1 MIWLLRRLIDRDLA
15 ESILGD
21 VEECARQRY
30 PRSPT
35 RAALWTWR
43 QLVGVVIAAIA
54 ERARG
59 KVLSPGATSRHETSP
74 RSSRWA
80 ADFCQDIGYAGRMFR
95 RNPGSS
101 LAAVL
106 TLSLGI
112 GCTTAI
118 FSIVNVLL
126 LRSLPY
132 EGADRLVQIAERLP
146 RDASGGDAGATSAIE
161 AADVPELRARS
172 RTLSHVGIHR
182 RSTHTLVGQAETVR
196 IAGARV
202 SPAIFDMLHAQP
214 LLGRPFRAD
223 EETLGA
229 EQAVIL
235 SFGAWHEYFHADP
248 EILTRHVLVDGE
260 SFSVA
265 GVMREGFYFP
275 DRQTEIWTP
284 FVLGPV
290 VAGRLPVLARLQD
303 GVSLQTAQDEIN
315 ALLSS
320 LRPQSSPG
328 EGSVDGPPR
337 FAVVHARDALS
348 APVRPA
354 LTVLTIA
361 VGLVLLIACTNVAN
375 LLVARAVGRARE
387 ISVRRALGAGRFRL
401 VRQALTESVLL
412 AVAGGIAGIVL
423 AVGMIEILQV
433 IGVGLTRRDLGPA
446 LSIPRLDEVR
456 VDVFVLTFTLI
467 VSAFSGVAFGL
478 IPAIAQSQSNAM
490 DLLRSDST
498 ARFGMSG
505 RRPIQGVLIVGQM
518 AMAMALLVAAGLQIH
533 SFAKLSSID
542 PGYDPSNLLTFQVL
556 FPDDTGPP
564 TFAEDF
570 VTEVQRLP
578 GVRAA
583 GYSSSLPMV
592 QSGFISPISRTPGPP
607 RRPPALGSSPT
618 PEFPDTRSVSPGFLD
633 ALGVRIIAGRGLS
646 PEGQSSG
653 RREILI
659 NRAFA
664 RTGYLG
670 SDPVGQQVYASER
683 LVEVVGVIEDVRQ
696 FGLDQPADPQVFG
709 LAVGGG
715 GQLYYAVKSSGS
727 PTSQVADIRHIV
739 RRLAPGA
746 GLYNVA
752 TMDQIVASSVGRRRL
767 YAVLMATFAAIA
779 AALAAVGLY
788 GVVAYA
794 VLCRTREIGIR
805 VALGAHPR
813 RVLGLIMRDAGVLIC
828 TGLLL
833 GVAGA
838 IALTRSFDAML
849 FDLTPLDP
857 ATYAVVAVFFTLVS
871 LTAAFAA
878 ARHAAS
884 ADPVVALRSE

>member
-1 MIWLLRRLIDRDLA
+1 MIWLLRRLLDRNLA

-30 PRSPT
+30 PHSPS
-35 RAALWTWR
+35 RAALWMWR
-43 QLVGVVIAAIA
+43 ELIGVVIAAIV

-59 KVLSPGATSRHETSP
+59 QVLSPSTMSRHEVSP
-74 RSSRWA
+74 RAWRWT
-80 ADFCQDIGYAGRMFR
+80 ADAWQDIGYAGRMCR

-126 LRSLPY
+126 LQSLPY
-132 EGADRLVQIAERLP
+132 EGADRLVQISERLP
-146 RDASGGDAGATSAIE
+146 RDADGGDAGATSAIE
-161 AADVPELRARS
+161 SADVLELRARA

-196 IAGARV
+196 ISGARV

-223 EETLGA
+223 EEALGA
-229 EQAVIL
+229 EPAVIL
-235 SFGAWHEYFHADP
+235 SFGAWHQYFHADP
-248 EILTRHVLVDGE
+248 EILTRHVRVDGE
-260 SFSVA
+260 SVSVV
-265 GVMREGFYFP
+265 GVMPEGFYFP

-284 FVLGPV
+284 FALGPV
-290 VAGRLPVLARLQD
+290 VAGRWPVLARLQD
-303 GVSLQTAQDEIN
+303 GVSLQAAHDEIN
-315 ALLSS
+315 SLLSS

-328 EGSVDGPPR
+328 EGPGDGPPR
-337 FAVVHARDALS
+337 FAVVHARDGLS

-354 LTVLTIA
+354 LIVLTIA

-375 LLVARAVGRARE
+375 LLLARAVGRARE

-401 VRQALTESVLL
+401 VRQALTESVCLG
-412 AVAGGIAGIVL
+412 VAGGIAGIVL
-423 AVGMIEILQV
+423 AVGMIEILQI

-456 VDVFVLTFTLI
+456 VDVFVLAVTLI
-467 VSAFSGVAFGL
+467 VSAFSGVLFGL

-542 PGYDPSNLLTFQVL
+542 PGYDPSNLLTLQVL

-564 TFAEDF
+564 TFADDF

-607 RRPPALGSSPT
+607 RHPAPGSSPT
-618 PEFPDTRSVSPGFLD
+618 PEFPDSRSVSPGFLN
-633 ALGVRIIAGRGLS
+633 ALGVRVIAGRGLS
-646 PEGQSSG
+646 PEGQSAG
-653 RREILI
+653 QREILV

-664 RTGYLG
+664 RTGFLG
-670 SDPVGQQVYASER
+670 SDPVGQQVYSSER

-696 FGLDQPADPQVFG
+696 FGLDQPADPQVFALG
-709 LAVGGG
+709 SGGQ
-715 GQLYYAVKSSGS
+715 QLYYAVKNNGS
-727 PTSQVADIRHIV
+727 PTSQIADIRHIV
-739 RRLAPGA
+739 HRLAPGA

-752 TMDQIVASSVGRRRL
+752 TMDQIVASSVGRRRF
-767 YAVLMATFAAIA
+767 YAVLMAAFAAIA
-779 AALAAVGLY
+779 ASLAAVGLY

-794 VLCRTREIGIR
+794 VLRRTREIGIR

-813 RVLGLIMRDAGVLIC
+813 RVLGLIMRDAGVLIV

-857 ATYAVVAVFFTLVS
+857 ATYAVVAIFFALVT

>member
-1 MIWLLRRLIDRDLA
+1 MSWLLRRLIGRDLA

-21 VEECARQRY
+21 FEECARQRH
-30 PRSPT
+30 PRSPV
-35 RAALWTWR
+35 RAALWIWR
-43 QLVGVVIAAIA
+43 ELVGVLIAAIA

-59 KVLSPGATSRHETSP
+59 KVLSSVPTSRHETS
-74 RSSRWA
+74 SVSRWA
-80 ADFCQDIGYAGRMFR
+80 ADFGLDIRHAGRMCR

-132 EGADRLVQIAERLP
+132 EGADRLVRIAERLP
-146 RDASGGDAGATSAIE
+146 RGVGGGQAGATSAIE

-172 RTLSHVGIHR
+172 STLSHAGIHA

-214 LLGRPFRAD
+214 LLGRRFRAD

-229 EQAVIL
+229 EPSVIL
-235 SFGAWHEYFHADP
+235 SFGAWHQYFHADP
-248 EILTRHVLVDGE
+248 EILTRRLVVDGE

-265 GVMREGFYFP
+265 GVMREDFYFP
-275 DRQTEIWTP
+275 DRQTEVWTP

-290 VAGRLPVLARLQD
+290 VGGRWPVLARLRD

-315 ALLSS
+315 SLLSG
-320 LRPQSSPG
+320 LRPQSSSG
-328 EGSVDGPPR
+328 QGSIDGLHR
-337 FAVVHARDALS
+337 FAVVHAQDALS

-354 LTVLTIA
+354 LTVLMIA

-375 LLVARAVGRARE
+375 LLLARAVGRARE

-412 AVAGGIAGIVL
+412 AVVGGIAGIVL
-423 AVGMIEILQV
+423 AMGMIEILQI

-446 LSIPRLDEVR
+446 LSIPRLEEVR
-456 VDVFVLTFTLI
+456 VDVFVLAFTLI
-467 VSAFSGVAFGL
+467 VSAFAGVAFGL

-498 ARFGMSG
+498 SRFGMSG
-505 RRPIQGVLIVGQM
+505 RSPIQGVLIVGQM

-542 PGYDPSNLLTFQVL
+542 PGYDPSDLLTFQVL
-556 FPDDTGPP
+556 FPDDMGPP
-564 TFAEDF
+564 TFAEEF

-578 GVRAA
+578 RVRAA

-592 QSGFISPISRTPGPP
+592 QNAFISPISRTPGPP
-607 RRPPALGSSPT
+607 RPPAPGSSPT
-618 PEFPDTRSVSPGFLD
+618 PEFPESRIVSRDFLD

-646 PEGQSSG
+646 SEGQSSG
-653 RREILI
+653 QREILI

-670 SDPVGQQVYASER
+670 SDPVGQQVYSSER

-727 PTSQVADIRHIV
+727 PTSQLADIRQIV
-739 RRLAPGA
+739 RRLVPGA

-752 TMDQIVASSVGRRRL
+752 TMDQIVASSIGRRRF

-779 AALAAVGLY
+779 ATLAAVGLY

-794 VLCRTREIGIR
+794 VSRRTREIGIR

-813 RVLGLIMRDAGVLIC
+813 RVLGLIMRDAAVLIC

-857 ATYAVVAVFFTLVS
+857 ATYAVVAIFFTLVS
-871 LTAAFAA
+871 VTAAFAA

>member
-21 VEECARQRY
+21 FEECARQRY

-43 QLVGVVIAAIA
+43 QLFGVVIAAIA
-54 ERARG
+54 ERAR
-59 KVLSPGATSRHETSP
+59 PHP
-74 RSSRWA
+74 SRWA
-80 ADFCQDIGYAGRMFR
+80 ADFYQDIGYAGRVCR

-132 EGADRLVQIAERLP
+132 DGADRLVQIAERLP
-146 RDASGGDAGATSAIE
+146 RDAGGGEAGATSAIE

-172 RTLSHVGIHR
+172 QTLSHVGIHAAG
-182 RSTHTLVGQAETVR
+182 TYTLVGQTDTAR

-214 LLGRPFRAD
+214 LLGRTFRAD
-223 EETLGA
+223 EATLDA
-229 EQAVIL
+229 EHPVVL

-248 EILTRHVLVDGE
+248 EILTRRVSIDGE
-260 SFSVA
+260 PFRVV

-275 DRQTEIWTP
+275 DRHTEIWTP

-290 VAGRLPVLARLQD
+290 VAGRWPVLARLRD

-320 LRPQSSPG
+320 LRPQSSLHERSAG
-328 EGSVDGPPR
+328 GPHR
-337 FAVVHARDALS
+337 FAVVQAQDAMS

-387 ISVRRALGAGRFRL
+387 ISVRRALGAGQFRL
-401 VRQALTESVLL
+401 VRQALTESVVL

-456 VDVFVLTFTLI
+456 VDLFVLTFTLI
-467 VSAFSGVAFGL
+467 VSALAGVAFGL
-478 IPAIAQSQSNAM
+478 VPAIAQSRSNTM
-490 DLLRSDST
+490 DLLRSDGAT
-498 ARFGMSG
+498 RFGMSR

-518 AMAMALLVAAGLQIH
+518 AMAMVLLVAAGLQIH

-556 FPDDTGPP
+556 FPDGTGPP
-564 TFAEDF
+564 AFAEDL
-570 VTEVQRLP
+570 VTEAQRLP
-578 GVRAA
+578 GVRAV
-583 GYSSSLPMV
+583 GYSGSLPMV
-592 QSGFISPISRTPGPP
+592 QSAFVSPISRTPGPP
-607 RRPPALGSSPT
+607 PRPALGSSPT
-618 PEFPDTRSVSPGFLD
+618 PEFPDTRSVSRGFLD

-670 SDPVGQQVYASER
+670 SDPIGQQAYSSER

-696 FGLDQPADPQVFG
+696 FGLDQPAEPQVFV
-709 LAVGGG
+709 LAAGGG
-715 GQLYYAVKSSGS
+715 AQLYYAVRNSGS
-727 PTSQVADIRHIV
+727 PASQVANIRHIV
-739 RRLAPGA
+739 RRLVPGA

-752 TMDQIVASSVGRRRL
+752 TMDQIVASSIGRRRF

-794 VLCRTREIGIR
+794 VSCRTREIGIR

-813 RVLGLIMRDAGVLIC
+813 RVLGLIMRDAGLLIC

-857 ATYAVVAVFFTLVS
+857 ATYTVVAVFFALVS

>member
-1 MIWLLRRLIDRDLA
+1 MMWLLRRLIERDLA

-21 VEECARQRY
+21 FEECARQRY

-35 RAALWTWR
+35 RAALWTWL
-43 QLVGVVIAAIA
+43 QLLGVVIAAIV
-54 ERARG
+54 ERR
-59 KVLSPGATSRHETSP
+59 P
-74 RSSRWA
+74 RASRWA
-80 ADFCQDIGYAGRMFR
+80 ADFYQDIGYATRVCR

-106 TLSLGI
+106 TLSIGI

-132 EGADRLVQIAERLP
+132 EGADRLVRISERLP
-146 RDASGGDAGATSAIE
+146 RDASGKAGATSAIE
-161 AADVPELRARS
+161 AAGVPELRAHS
-172 RTLSHVGIHR
+172 RTLAHVGIHASR
-182 RSTHTLVGQAETVR
+182 THTLVGQSDTVR
-196 IAGARV
+196 IGGARV
-202 SPAIFDMLHAQP
+202 SPAIFEMLHAQP

-229 EQAVIL
+229 EQPVVL
-235 SFGAWHEYFHADP
+235 SFAAWHKYFHADP
-248 EILTRHVLVDGE
+248 DILSRHVLIDGE
-260 SFSVA
+260 SFSVV

-284 FVLGPV
+284 LVLGPV
-290 VAGRLPVLARLQD
+290 IGGRLPVLARLRD
-303 GVSLQTAQDEIN
+303 DVSLQTAQDEIN
-315 ALLSS
+315 AILS
-320 LRPQSSPG
+320 RVTPQSIPR
-328 EGSVDGPPR
+328 EAAVDGQPR
-337 FAVVHARDALS
+337 FAVVQVQDAMS

-354 LTVLTIA
+354 LTTLTIA

-375 LLVARAVGRARE
+375 LLVARAAGRARE
-387 ISVRRALGAGRFRL
+387 MSVRRALGAARLRL
-401 VRQALTESVLL
+401 VRQVLTESVLL
-412 AVAGGIAGIVL
+412 AVGGGIAGIVL
-423 AVGMIEILQV
+423 AVGVIEVLQV
-433 IGVGLTRRDLGPA
+433 IGVGLTRRDLGPS

-467 VSAFSGVAFGL
+467 VSAVAGVAFGL
-478 IPAIAQSQSNAM
+478 IPALAQSQSSAM

-498 ARFGMSG
+498 RFGMSG
-505 RRPIQGVLIVGQM
+505 RRPLQGVLIVGQL

-542 PGYDPSNLLTFQVL
+542 PGYDPSRLLTFQVV
-556 FPDDTGPP
+556 FPDEAGSPA
-564 TFAEDF
+564 FAEDF

-578 GVRAA
+578 GVRAV
-583 GYSSSLPMV
+583 GYSTSLPMV

-607 RRPPALGSSPT
+607 RPPTPGSSPT
-618 PEFPDTRSVSPGFLD
+618 PEFPDTRSVSAGFLD
-633 ALGVRIIAGRGLS
+633 ALGVRIIAGRGLA
-646 PEGQSSG
+646 PEGQTAG
-653 RREILI
+653 GREILV

-670 SDPVGQQVYASER
+670 NDPVGQRLYAGER

-696 FGLDQPADPQVFG
+696 FGLDQPADPQVVG
-709 LAVGGG
+709 LAFGGG
-715 GQLYYAVKSSGS
+715 GQLYYAVRTSES
-727 PTSQVADIRHIV
+727 PASQVANIRHIV

-752 TMDQIVASSVGRRRL
+752 TMDQIVASSIGRRRF
-767 YAVLMATFAAIA
+767 YAVLMAAFAVIA
-779 AALAAVGLY
+779 AMLAAVGVY

-794 VLCRTREIGIR
+794 VSCRTREIGIR
-805 VALGAHPR
+805 IALGAHPR
-813 RVLGLIMRDAGVLIC
+813 RVLGLIMRDAGVLVAI
-828 TGLLL
+828 GVLL
-833 GVAGA
+833 GIAGA

-857 ATYAVVAVFFTLVS
+857 ATYAVVAIFFALVS
-871 LTAAFAA
+871 LAAAFAA
-878 ARHAAS
+878 ARHAAT
-884 ADPVVALRSE
+884 ADPVVALRSD

>member
-1 MIWLLRRLIDRDLA
+1 MIWLLRRLIERDLA

-21 VEECARQRY
+21 LEECARQRY
-30 PRSPT
+30 PRSPA
-35 RAALWTWR
+35 RAAIWTWR

-54 ERARG
+54 ERTRD
-59 KVLSPGATSRHETSP
+59 KVLSPEATISHEPSP
-74 RSSRWA
+74 RASRWA
-80 ADFCQDIGYAGRMFR
+80 ADFYQDIGYAGRVCR

-146 RDASGGDAGATSAIE
+146 RGAGGSEAGAMSAIE

-172 RTLSHVGIHR
+172 RTLSHVGIHAP
-182 RSTHTLVGQAETVR
+182 STYTLVGQADTVR

-214 LLGRPFRAD
+214 LLGRPFHDD
-223 EETLGA
+223 EETWGA
-229 EQAVIL
+229 EQRVIL
-235 SFGAWHEYFHADP
+235 SFGAWHEYFQADP
-248 EILTRHVLVDGE
+248 EILTRRVVIDGE
-260 SFSVA
+260 PVSVV
-265 GVMREGFYFP
+265 GVMREGFHFP

-284 FVLGPV
+284 FVLAPV
-290 VAGRLPVLARLQD
+290 AAGRWPVLARLRD
-303 GVSLQTAQDEIN
+303 GVSLQTAQDELN

-320 LRPQSSPG
+320 LRPQASPG
-328 EGSVDGPPR
+328 EGVVNGPPR
-337 FAVVHARDALS
+337 FAVVQAQDAMS

-401 VRQALTESVLL
+401 VRQALTESVVL

-423 AVGMIEILQV
+423 AVGMIEVLQV

-446 LSIPRLDEVR
+446 VSIPRLDEVR
-456 VDVFVLTFTLI
+456 VDLFVLPCTLI
-467 VSAFSGVAFGL
+467 VSAFAGVAFGL
-478 IPAIAQSQSNAM
+478 IPAIAQSRSNPM
-490 DLLRSDST
+490 DLLRSDGAT
-498 ARFGMSG
+498 RFGMSR

-556 FPDDTGPP
+556 FPDDAAPP
-564 TFAEDF
+564 TFAEDL

-578 GVRAA
+578 GVRAV

-592 QSGFISPISRTPGPP
+592 QNVFISPISRTPGPP
-607 RRPPALGSSPT
+607 RHPALGSSPT
-618 PEFPDTRSVSPGFLD
+618 PEFPEARSVSRGFLD

-646 PEGQSSG
+646 PEGPSAG
-653 RREILI
+653 GREILI

-696 FGLDQPADPQVFG
+696 FGLDQPAAPQVFV
-709 LAVGGG
+709 LAAGGG
-715 GQLYYAVKSSGS
+715 GHIYYAVRNSGS
-727 PTSQVADIRHIV
+727 PATQVANIRNIA
-739 RRLAPGA
+739 RRLVPGA

-752 TMDQIVASSVGRRRL
+752 TMEQIVASSIGRRRF

-794 VLCRTREIGIR
+794 VSCRTREIGIR
-805 VALGAHPR
+805 IALGAHPR
-813 RVLGLIMRDAGVLIC
+813 RVLGLIMRDAGVLIGA
-828 TGLLL
+828 GLLL

-838 IALTRSFDAML
+838 IALARSFDAML
-849 FDLTPLDP
+849 FDLTPIDP
-857 ATYAVVAVFFTLVS
+857 ATYAIVAIFFTLVS